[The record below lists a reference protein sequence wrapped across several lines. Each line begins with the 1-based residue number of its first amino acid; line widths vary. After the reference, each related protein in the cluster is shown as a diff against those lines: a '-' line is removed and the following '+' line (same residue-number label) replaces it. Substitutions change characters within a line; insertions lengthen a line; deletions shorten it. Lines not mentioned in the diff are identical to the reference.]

1 MINILKFTLL
11 IFILSSCS
19 LNNTGG
25 FWSNQK
31 KIESE
36 KLEFETLF
44 KEEETQTKEFNKTFN
59 FVLSTSNL
67 RINENSKIDNNDGYV
82 FLNNQLAQI
91 QKFSFSKIKN
101 FYTFEP
107 NIIFK
112 NDNLIFFDNKGS
124 ILNFNKNSK
133 LNWKINNYTKAEKNS
148 GPLISMTSF
157 KNQLFVSANSI

>member
-11 IFILSSCS
+11 IFILPSCS

-59 FVLSTSNL
+59 LPDDKDI
-67 RINENSKIDNNDGYV
+67 RR
-82 FLNNQLAQI
+82 
-91 QKFSFSKIKN
+91 
-101 FYTFEP
+101 FYRFEP
-107 NIIFK
+107 RGTWHTNIKQIRCYTSK
-112 NDNLIFFDNKGS
+112 SFFTTGNKS
-124 ILNFNKNSK
+124 
-133 LNWKINNYTKAEKNS
+133 AA
-148 GPLISMTSF
+148 GPVNT
-157 KNQLFVSANSI
+157 NTEY